1 MKGEGMKTIETL
13 HVFSRNEFRRWL
25 SENHSRKTQLWLILY
40 KKASG
45 KQTFSPDDA
54 LEEAICYGWI
64 DNRTRSIDEQRF
76 AMRFTP
82 RYKGSPWST
91 CNKALAL
98 KMLRAGK
105 ITKAGKAVLPVEL
118 LKVLGAD

>member
-1 MKGEGMKTIETL
+1 MNAKALETL
-13 HVFSRNEFRRWL
+13 HASSRNEFRRWL
-25 SENHSRKTQLWLILY
+25 SENHSRKTQIWLILY

-45 KQTFSPDDA
+45 KQTISPDDA

-64 DNRTRSIDEQRF
+64 DNRTRSIDQQRF

-82 RYKGSPWST
+82 RHKGSRWST
-91 CNKALAL
+91 YNKALAL

-105 ITKAGKAVLPVEL
+105 LTEAGKAVLPVEL
-118 LKVLGAD
+118 LEAD

>member
-1 MKGEGMKTIETL
+1 VGTKARETL
-13 HVFSRNEFRRWL
+13 QVFSRDEFRRWL
-25 SENHSRKTQLWLILY
+25 SRNHSKKTQIWLILY
-40 KKASG
+40 KKTSG

-64 DNRTRSIDEQRF
+64 DNRTRSIDQQRF
-76 AMRFTP
+76 GMRFTP
-82 RYKGSPWST
+82 RHKGSPWST
-91 CNKALAL
+91 YNKALAL

-105 ITKAGKAVLPVEL
+105 ITQAGKAVLPVEL